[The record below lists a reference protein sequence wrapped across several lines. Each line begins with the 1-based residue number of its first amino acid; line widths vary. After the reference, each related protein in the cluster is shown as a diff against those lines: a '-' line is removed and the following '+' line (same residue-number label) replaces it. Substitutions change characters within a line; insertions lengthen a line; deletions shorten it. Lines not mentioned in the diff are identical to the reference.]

1 MARNQRDAST
11 EDTDAAAEAP
21 AAAVAKEQDPLE
33 VAATQLPAC
42 VATVSTT
49 KMDLSQDNAKY
60 KQFIAT
66 LEKKGFFKGLEKG
79 SPGVLRVDPARY
91 SPCLTALASAEE
103 AARWQ
108 KARDTFVAKYGMPTE
123 AAATDAPAPT
133 ESAESKAPL
142 DRIANS
148 DITVPCLAGTCERAH
163 A

>member
-1 MARNQRDAST
+1 VPLPLPQLFQVGLVAVARNQRDAST

-33 VAATQLPAC
+33 VAAAPAPSLRGHC
-42 VATVSTT
+42 FPGSTT

-91 SPCLTALASAEE
+91 SP
-103 AARWQ
+103 
-108 KARDTFVAKYGMPTE
+108 
-123 AAATDAPAPT
+123 AP
-133 ESAESKAPL
+133 
-142 DRIANS
+142 
-148 DITVPCLAGTCERAH
+148 V
-163 A
+163 